1 MAQKNNNKMNIT
13 YTIEAIDKFTAT
25 HARLERQLDQLERTA
40 RELDSIDPDVDVD
53 AKTETATRKVNKFLG
68 AVSRIPGVK
77 HMWIMVHESKDINKV
92 ATRLR
97 NIDEILM
104 QMAQG
109 GIWMMLPTLG
119 PVMAGAAGGAGALA
133 AQLIGTAGALG
144 AFAMVA
150 VPAIQH
156 INDLDDSVKRGSK
169 EWNNLSTATRDTLKS
184 LDQFRDTWDA
194 MQDKFRESTL
204 EVFVLALT
212 GANTALKMFQPT
224 IESSIAA
231 AKNLAKAFNE
241 NLGSN
246 DVKNIFAWFGT
257 EAGTHFEKL
266 MKTIGNF
273 GVGFMNM
280 MVAFEPLTDKFAD
293 GFLDM
298 SESFR
303 EWSSTLDEN
312 DAFQRFLKYAAE
324 QGPVLLDFIGNLI
337 TFLVELG
344 IAMAPVGEVVLDLIN
359 KFLVWAEAG
368 LQNNEW
374 IGKAIAAF
382 MLYRASLSLLLPII
396 GLLLRILTP
405 LVTGFINVVTWI
417 GRVTGVT
424 QKLIPVATRLWT
436 WISNLGANFTK
447 IIPIIGRVGAT
458 LLRFAGGPIGIAIQ
472 AIILLALYVYQNWDK
487 IKAWTIT
494 IFTLVGN
501 YIKTKW
507 EETKQVIARVSE
519 WVTTV
524 ADGFTDMYDSVVE
537 WLGNMYD
544 SITGMWDDAVEFL
557 RGIDLMSIG
566 KDIIQGL
573 VDGITSIDV
582 GGAIKDIGGKI
593 KSGFT
598 GFFDVHSP
606 SRVMRDD
613 VGRWITL
620 GVVEGMVGMASKAER
635 EAQYVANAIAKP
647 FDNMQKRYEFSAGVA
662 SSREAYENARA
673 AKYATRNLP
682 QTQSASEGTNG
693 ATDQYAVIN
702 IGGHE
707 AKGVIQYVTREQ
719 EREKKRTDRF
729 KT

>member
-1 MAQKNNNKMNIT
+1 MAQKNNNKMNIS
-13 YTIEAIDKFTAT
+13 YTIQAIDKFTAT
-25 HARLERQLDQLERTA
+25 HARLERQLDQLERSA
-40 RELDSIDPDVDVD
+40 RSLDRIDPDVDVD
-53 AKTETATRKVNKFLG
+53 AHTEEPTRKVNKFLG
-68 AVSRIPGVK
+68 VVSRIPLVK
-77 HMWIMVHESKDINKV
+77 HMWIRIHESKDIDKV

-104 QMAQG
+104 QMGTGA
-109 GIWMMLPTLG
+109 IWMMLPTLG
-119 PVMAGAAGGAGALA
+119 PILGGAAGGAGALA
-133 AQLIGTAGALG
+133 AQLIGAAGAMG
-144 AFAMVA
+144 AFALVA

-169 EWNNLSTATRDTLKS
+169 EWYNLSTATRDTLAS
-184 LDQFRDTWDA
+184 LDQFRDTWDT

-224 IESSIAA
+224 IESSIEA

-312 DAFQRFLKYAAE
+312 DAFQRFLQYAAE
-324 QGPVLLDFIGNLI
+324 QGPVLLSFIGNLI
-337 TFLVELG
+337 TFLVQLG
-344 IAMAPVGEVVLDLIN
+344 IAMAPVGEIVLDLVN

-368 LQNNEW
+368 LKNNEW

-382 MLYRASLSLLLPII
+382 MLYRASLSLILPIL
-396 GLLLRILTP
+396 GALLRFFEPIVSGLIKF
-405 LVTGFINVVTWI
+405 VAWI
-417 GRVTGVT
+417 GRSTGIT
-424 QKLIPVATRLWT
+424 QKLIPVVSRLWT
-436 WISNLGANFTK
+436 WIGNLGANFMK
-447 IIPIIGRVGAT
+447 IIPMIGRVGAT
-458 LLRFAGGPIGIAIQ
+458 LLRFAGGPIGMAIQ
-472 AIILLALYVYQNWDK
+472 AVILIAVIVYKNWDS
-487 IKAWTIT
+487 IKAWTIET
-494 IFTLVGN
+494 FNKVSN
-501 YIKTKW
+501 WIKTKW
-507 EETKQVIARVSE
+507 DEAGKTIDKVKE
-519 WVTTV
+519 WVKTV
-524 ADGFTDMYDSVVE
+524 ADGFGNMYDSIVK

-544 SITGMWDDAVEFL
+544 KIVDMWNNAVSFL
-557 RGIDLMSIG
+557 EGIDLVSIG
-566 KDIIQGL
+566 KNIIQGL
-573 VDGITSIDV
+573 VDGISSIDV
-582 GGAIKDIGGKI
+582 GKAVKNIGGKI

-598 GFFDVHSP
+598 SFFDINSP
-606 SRVMRDD
+606 SRVMKKD
-613 VGRWITL
+613 VGRWITY
-620 GVVEGMVGMASKAER
+620 GVIDGMVGMASKAER
-635 EAQYVANAIAKP
+635 EAAIVAKAISRPLEQMNKDYQ
-647 FDNMQKRYEFSAGVA
+647 FTAGVA

-673 AKYATRNLP
+673 AKYATRQAP
-682 QTQSASEGTNG
+682 QATATSDSNNSS
-693 ATDQYAVIN
+693 TDQYAVIQ

-707 AKGVIQYVTREQ
+707 AKGVIRYVTQEQ
-719 EREKKRTDRF
+719 EREKKRNQRF
-729 KT
+729 K

>member
-25 HARLERQLDQLERTA
+25 HARLERQLDQLERSA
-40 RELDSIDPDVDVD
+40 RELDRIDPDVDVD
-53 AKTETATRKVNKFLG
+53 ANTETATRKVNKFIG

-77 HMWIMVHESKDINKV
+77 HLWIMVHESKDINKV

-109 GIWMMLPTLG
+109 GIWLMLPTLG
-119 PVMAGAAGGAGALA
+119 PIMAGAAGGAGALA
-133 AQLIGTAGALG
+133 AQLIGTAGAIG

-169 EWNNLSTATRDTLKS
+169 EWYNLSTATRDTLAG
-184 LDQFRDTWDA
+184 LDQFRDTWDR
-194 MQDKFRESTL
+194 MQDSFRESTL
-204 EVFVLALT
+204 EVFSLALT

-246 DVKNIFAWFGT
+246 DVKNIFAWFGS
-257 EAGTHFEKL
+257 EAGTHFESL

-280 MVAFEPLTDKFAD
+280 MVAFEPLTDKFAA

-312 DAFQRFLKYAAE
+312 DAFQRFLDYAAE

-368 LQNNEW
+368 LENNQW
-374 IGKAIAAF
+374 IGTLISAL
-382 MLYRASLSLLLPII
+382 MLWRASLSILLPII
-396 GLLLRILTP
+396 GLLIRLFSPIISG
-405 LVTGFINVVTWI
+405 VISVVAWF
-417 GRVTGVT
+417 GRVTGIT
-424 QKLIPVATRLWT
+424 QKLTPVITRLWT
-436 WISNLGANFTK
+436 WIGNLGSNFTK
-447 IIPIIGRVGAT
+447 IIPMITRVGGT

-472 AIILLALYVYQNWDK
+472 AIILIAMIVYKNWDE
-487 IKAWTIT
+487 IKAWTIST
-494 IFTLVGN
+494 FNKVGEW
-501 YIKTKW
+501 IKKKW
-507 EETKQVIARVSE
+507 DEAKGVIDTVSE

-524 ADGFTDMYDSVVE
+524 ADGFADMYDSIVD
-537 WLGNMYD
+537 WLGDMYD
-544 SITGMWDDAVEFL
+544 SITGMWDDAVSFL
-557 RGIDLMSIG
+557 SEIDLMSIG
-566 KDIIQGL
+566 ADIIQGL

-582 GGAIKDIGGKI
+582 GGAVKNIGGKI
-593 KSGFT
+593 KDGFT
-598 GFFDVHSP
+598 SFFSVHSP

-620 GVVEGMVGMASKAER
+620 GVVEGMVGMASRAER

-647 FDNMQKRYEFSAGVA
+647 FNNMQKNYEFTAGVA

-682 QTQSASEGTNG
+682 QTQSDSDGNNG
-693 ATDQYAVIN
+693 ANEQYAVIN

-729 KT
+729 RT